1 MISFRIEEQ
10 TITRTDGYLPVT
22 DTVDLYAKF
31 EFEGEEW
38 TGTITANFENAETN
52 EVYSVILD
60 ENGECLVPW
69 EVLQE
74 GNAVLVSVFKV
85 PVHPTNKAVV
95 LMATSGYEEGETPKP
110 PTPSVYE
117 QLISTKFDDAEVQ
130 GEELVFKANAVE
142 RKRVPFP
149 SGGGGTGNVSSSD
162 ITTIKVMDKYDY
174 DSLEYYD
181 PKTLYLI
188 KG

>member
-1 MISFRIEEQ
+1 MLTFSVRDQIID
-10 TITRTDGYLPVT
+10 RTDGYLPVT
-22 DTVDLYAKF
+22 DTVDLKARF

-38 TGTITANFENAETN
+38 KGTITAVFSHEEESYN
-52 EVYSVILD
+52 VILD
-60 ENGECLVPW
+60 DNHECVVPW
-69 EVLQE
+69 EVIQE
-74 GNAVLVSVFKV
+74 NGVLYVSVYKV
-85 PVHPTNKAVV
+85 PLHPTNKAIVYV
-95 LMATSGYEEGETPKP
+95 EPSGYEEGKTPSA

-142 RKRVPFP
+142 RKRVPFH
-149 SGGGGTGNVSSSD
+149 SGGGTGNVFSSD
-162 ITTIKVMDKYDY
+162 ITTIKVMDKYEY